1 MGQPLIACK
10 LLKSLNNPSPRAY
23 HRLSFKI
30 NDLQEKNSRFRNI
43 ITFRSQK
50 LIASAITDEDSFIKL
65 GEYFAYTKHIKVI
78 NFNYLAPSIFNN
90 CYSIH
95 APIIRK
101 IISNGVM
108 HSNSIIPHSH
118 ITWFPI
124 PANLILWFIHMIC

>member
-1 MGQPLIACK
+1 MTRVILSK
-10 LLKSLNNPSPRAY
+10 SLKSLHKRSPRAY

-30 NDLQEKNSRFRNI
+30 NDLQDKNSSFGNI

-50 LIASAITDEDSFIKL
+50 LIASAITDEDSFTKL
-65 GEYFAYTKHIKVI
+65 GEYFAYTHHIKVI

-95 APIIRK
+95 ASIIRK
-101 IISNGVM
+101 IISNSIM

-118 ITWFPI
+118 IAWFPI
-124 PANLILWFIHMIC
+124 PANLILRFIHMIC